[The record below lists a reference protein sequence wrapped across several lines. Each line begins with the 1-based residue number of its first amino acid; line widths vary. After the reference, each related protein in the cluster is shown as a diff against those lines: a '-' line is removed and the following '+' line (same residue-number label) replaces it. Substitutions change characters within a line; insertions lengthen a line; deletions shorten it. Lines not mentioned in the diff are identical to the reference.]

1 MCCRCQTALCYA
13 ADGMLYCVC
22 TSARTVVVL
31 QMCNTNGTENCSCA
45 ALRTVAVLQLCRTA
59 PITVVVQQMCRT
71 ASKTVAVLQMPGC
84 KVCPRPAEVRCEAV
98 EGAEGRFIGKCQSAS
113 GIFYACLQDDCRDTM
128 VEALCPKG
136 EVTSPSLHP
145 PNPFLVPARRRRRRR
160 RRRKSK

>member
-1 MCCRCQTALCYA
+1 M
-13 ADGMLYCVC
+13 
-22 TSARTVVVL
+22 L
-31 QMCNTNGTENCSCA
+31 QMCNTNGTENYSCA

-59 PITVVVQQMCRT
+59 PITVVVLQMCRTAPITVVVLQKCRT

-136 EVTSPSLHP
+136 EVTSPSTP
-145 PNPFLVPARRRRRRR
+145 SPNPFLVPARRRR
-160 RRRKSK
+160 SK